1 MTFNNISN
9 KIVIVIQKVLFET
22 QKNTKGGARVK
33 KPVWAIKLKRF
44 CEDNRISAQEVS
56 TAIGK
61 TRATVYKYWSGDIP
75 VPDETKKV
83 LEKKLGLPIYETFY
97 NEEL

>member
-1 MTFNNISN
+1 M
-9 KIVIVIQKVLFET
+9 
-22 QKNTKGGARVK
+22 K
-33 KPVWAIKLKRF
+33 KPIWAIKLKRF

-56 TAIGK
+56 KAIGK

-83 LEKKLGLPIYETFY
+83 LEKKLGLPIYETFF